1 MDDLEKLYTV
11 EEIATMTSL
20 TTRTIR
26 NYIKDG
32 RLKGRKIGG
41 NWRFTKDE
49 VIELFNGNSFAKDL
63 SNEVTTQ
70 VLNFVHGKSDSQVCT
85 IINLPCESTTE
96 GKQHYK
102 KLVQIINNHEIH
114 GPCKFNY
121 QYLQSEKIAQFTLF
135 GTPEFIKKT
144 LEQL

>member
-1 MDDLEKLYTV
+1 MNDLEKLYTV
-11 EEIATMTSL
+11 EEIANMTSL

-32 RLKGRKIGG
+32 RLKGRKVGG

-70 VLNFVHGKSDSQVCT
+70 VLNFVQGKSESQVCT
-85 IINLPCESTTE
+85 IINIPCESPTE
-96 GKQHYK
+96 GKQHYEN
-102 KLVQIINNHEIH
+102 LIQIINNLEEV
-114 GPCKFNY
+114 GPFKFNY
-121 QYLQSEKIAQFTLF
+121 QYLPSENIAQFTLF
-135 GTPEFIKKT
+135 GTPKLIAK
-144 LEQL
+144 LLDQL